1 MIKKFVSMNAA
12 ILLLASGISFIGT
25 TTASAV
31 DVWTSRTS
39 ADETANWRS
48 VVYGAGLWVAVAE
61 SGTNRVMTSPD
72 GITWTPRTA
81 AEANAWNSVAY
92 GNNLFV
98 AVASTGTNRVM
109 TSPDGIT
116 WTARTAPA
124 KSWNSVAY
132 GNNLFVAVGFGATA
146 ADSVMTSPD
155 GITWTAR
162 TAVELATWNSVA
174 YGNGRWVAV
183 NGNGTS
189 RVMTS
194 TNGTTWSTVDA
205 VAANNWQS
213 VAYGNGLWVAVSTN
227 GTNRVMTSPDG
238 ITWTGRTHARNLSWR
253 SVAYGNDLWVAVG
266 SDSSNRRVMTSPD
279 GITWTEQTAAAENF
293 WRSVA
298 FGNNLFVAVSTSGT
312 NRVMTAPATITPPT
326 TASSTPTPTA
336 AEIAAAAAAA
346 DQAFGEGLRL
356 RKMISAQQNLS
367 SAFLGDKSGSID
379 DFRDANITVT
389 TTASL
394 IRINAEILKLSGL
407 DRIDFAKIK
416 VLAERIEFDE
426 SFFNAAA
433 RPAASTYAT
442 YGVAGVT
449 DRILAKVN
457 AQVLELPGAQ
467 RLDTKAIT
475 EIANVE
481 SFIDRVANT
490 ETRASVSAS
499 LLISKG
505 LVPAD
510 YPKKH
515 SLIQGLGSYP
525 EDNLNTMAK
534 IQAAIKAEIA
544 KAQAPRLRTAEI
556 KARIAARNK

>member
-1 MIKKFVSMNAA
+1 MIKKFVSMATA
-12 ILLLASGISFIGT
+12 VLLMASGISFVGT

-31 DVWTSRTS
+31 DVWTPRTS
-39 ADETANWRS
+39 ADETASWRS
-48 VVYGAGLWVAVAE
+48 VAYGAGLWVAVAE
-61 SGTNRVMTSPD
+61 SGTNRVMTSTD

-81 AEANAWNSVAY
+81 AEANTWNSVAY

-116 WTARTAPA
+116 WTARTAA
-124 KSWNSVAY
+124 ALYSWNSVAY
-132 GNNLFVAVGFGATA
+132 GNNLFVAVGSGAT
-146 ADSVMTSPD
+146 DSVMTSPN
-155 GITWTAR
+155 GITWTAQ
-162 TAVELATWNSVA
+162 TAAELATWNSVA

-183 NGNGTS
+183 NGNGTK

-238 ITWTGRTHARNLSWR
+238 ITWTER
-253 SVAYGNDLWVAVG
+253 
-266 SDSSNRRVMTSPD
+266 
-279 GITWTEQTAAAENF
+279 TAAAENF

-298 FGNNLFVAVSTSGT
+298 FGNNLFVAVANSGT

-336 AEIAAAAAAA
+336 TEIAAAAAAA

-379 DFRDANITVT
+379 DFRAANITVT

-416 VLAERIEFDE
+416 VLAEKIEFDE

-457 AQVLELPGAQ
+457 AQVLELPAAK
-467 RLDTKAIT
+467 RLDTKAII

-490 ETRASVSAS
+490 ETRSSVSAN

-505 LVPAD
+505 LMPAD
-510 YPKKH
+510 YPKKL

-525 EDNLNTMAK
+525 EGSLNTMAK
-534 IQAAIKAEIA
+534 IEAAIKEQIA

-556 KARIAARNK
+556 KAKIAARKK